1 MSQELKQAALQV
13 NGIEKV
19 VAIAR
24 HAK

>member
-1 MSQELKQAALQV
+1 MVQELKQAALQV